1 MRYFLLIVMLAS
13 VTGCQNNPGNR
24 SSSVSSSE
32 ERMIELNKS
41 IITSD
46 RQLIT
51 GYISKSDLPY
61 SETPTGLWYT
71 VLEKGGGARVK
82 TGNNV
87 TFDFECNLLDGDT
100 LYSGTQTIRVGYE
113 GTESGVTE
121 GLQMMSQGS
130 DYIFIIPPYL
140 AYGHTG
146 DGHRIPG
153 RAILLYRIR
162 IKEIV

>member
-1 MRYFLLIVMLAS
+1 MRYFLLIVMLAC

-71 VLEKGGGARVK
+71 VLEKGRGKGQNR
-82 TGNNV
+82 
-87 TFDFECNLLDGDT
+87 
-100 LYSGTQTIRVGYE
+100 R
-113 GTESGVTE
+113 
-121 GLQMMSQGS
+121 
-130 DYIFIIPPYL
+130 
-140 AYGHTG
+140 
-146 DGHRIPG
+146 
-153 RAILLYRIR
+153 
-162 IKEIV
+162 

>member
-1 MRYFLLIVMLAS
+1 MKYIILILLLSS
-13 VTGCQNNPGNR
+13 VTGCQNKPGNR
-24 SSSVSSSE
+24 SSSESPSE

-51 GYISKSDLPY
+51 GYVSKSDHSF
-61 SETPTGLWYT
+61 SETATGLWYT

-82 TGNNV
+82 TGDNV
-87 TFDFECNLLDGDT
+87 TYDFECNLMDGNT

-153 RAILLYRIR
+153 RAILIYRIR
-162 IKEIV
+162 VREVI

>member
-1 MRYFLLIVMLAS
+1 MKYIILILLLAS
-13 VTGCQNNPGNR
+13 VTGCQNKPDNR
-24 SSSVSSSE
+24 SSSESPSE

-51 GYISKSDLPY
+51 GYVSKSDLLF
-61 SETPTGLWYT
+61 SETATGLWFS

-82 TGNNV
+82 TGDNV
-87 TFDFECNLLDGDT
+87 TFDFECNLMDGNT

-153 RAILLYRIR
+153 RAILIYRIR
-162 IKEIV
+162 VREVI